1 MVAAKEH
8 LPRMTPAEYF
18 AWEEQQEIK
27 HEYFD
32 GEVFAMTGGTVNHG
46 RISGRIFALID
57 DRLSESDRCIA
68 LNSDV
73 KIKIQAS
80 EKYVYPDVSAS
91 CDERDRETTQFI
103 SHPSL
108 IVEVLSPSTEA
119 YDRGKKFKLYQRSSS
134 LLEYV
139 LVSAEEIEIEVFRKN
154 ERGKWEVTNYV
165 AGDMVEFESINLTFP
180 IDRVYRGIEL

>member
-1 MVAAKEH
+1 MYQQYPTALKEV
-8 LPRMTPAEYF
+8 
-18 AWEEQQEIK
+18 K

-46 RISGRIFALID
+46 RIDGRIFSLID
-57 DRLSESDRCIA
+57 DHLIESDRCIA

-80 EKYVYPDVSAS
+80 EKYVYPDAS
-91 CDERDRETTQFI
+91 TTCDERVRKASRYENRQTTQFI

-119 YDRGKKFKLYQRSSS
+119 YDRGKKFKLYQRSIA
-134 LLEYV
+134 LMEYV
-139 LVSAEEIEIEVFRKN
+139 LVSAEEIEIEVFSKN
-154 ERGKWEVTNYV
+154 DRGKWEVTNYV
-165 AGDMVEFESINLTFP
+165 AGDAVELESINLTFP
-180 IDRVYRGIEL
+180 IDRVYRGIEF